1 MRVNLQARAA
11 TAEQR
16 RAQTRERLLAAAEA
30 VIAEK
35 GFDAAS
41 IEEFV
46 RAAGVSR
53 GTFYNYFPTTTDL
66 LGALNQRVAA
76 HLDALLAE
84 VAQQRRDPATLL
96 ARSLHTVLS
105 AYFADPV
112 RGWVAL
118 QLASSRTPRAT
129 VFEERFAL
137 LYREGVRHGQF
148 RAIEMVSAYTL
159 AFGSMRMIQRDLVA
173 GAAAQVHSIE
183 VVALILAAFGVPY
196 EQAER
201 ISRAAAEA
209 VREA

>member
-11 TAEQR
+11 VAEQR
-16 RAQTRERLLAAAEA
+16 RAQTRDRLLAAAEA

-35 GFDAAS
+35 GFDGVS

-53 GTFYNYFPTTTDL
+53 GTFYNYFPTTSDL
-66 LGALNQRVAA
+66 LGALNHRVAA

-118 QLASSRTPRAT
+118 QLAGSRTPRAAI
-129 VFEERFAL
+129 FEERFAL

-148 RAIEMVSAYTL
+148 RAIEMVSAWTL

-173 GAAAQVHSIE
+173 GAAAEVHSIE

-196 EQAER
+196 DQAER
-201 ISRAAAEA
+201 ISRAEAEA
-209 VREA
+209 ARKA